1 MKVLQLCNKPPSGSD
16 GGALAISAVTAGL
29 LDAGNDVTILAIETV
44 KHPLT
49 EKIFTTGKGKTNNI
63 KAVFVDTRVKAL
75 PALLNFFNSRSYNID
90 RFYSPAFAAAL
101 AETLQQQ
108 AFDIIHLESLYMTPY
123 LEVIRKHT
131 KAPVVLRTHNVE
143 YLLWQRQAEVANS
156 AVKKN
161 YFRFLASRLEQY
173 EKKAITQ
180 VDGIACI
187 TPEDETV
194 FRKLAPAVPVHCIP
208 YALPLPEKTAAAPK
222 ANTVFHIGAMDWQP
236 NIDGVHW
243 LLEHVWPLVIA
254 QQPDAELHLAGRS
267 MDASWEA
274 KKSTGVFIHGEVPDA
289 AAFMN
294 SYCILAVPLLSG
306 GGMRVK
312 VAEAMAL
319 GKTIVSTATG
329 AEGIA
334 AENGVHLQLADTA
347 EAFAAQLIALLR
359 NPEKAKALGAAAQQ
373 FAAENFGRAQ
383 ITGKLLDFYSRLLAD
398 HP

>member
-1 MKVLQLCNKPPSGSD
+1 MRVLQLCNKPPSGSD

-29 LDAGNDVTILAIETV
+29 LDAGNEVTVLAIETA

-49 EKIFTTGKGKTNNI
+49 EKQFAAGTGKAVEV

-75 PALLNFFNSRSYNID
+75 PALGNFFNSRSYNID
-90 RFYSPAFAAAL
+90 RFFSPGFAAAL
-101 AETLQQQ
+101 GETLQQHT
-108 AFDIIHLESLYMTPY
+108 FDIIHLESLYMTPY

-131 KAPVVLRTHNVE
+131 KAPVVLRAHNVE
-143 YLLWQRQAEVANS
+143 YLLWQRQAAVAGNPL
-156 AVKKN
+156 KKR

-173 EKKAITQ
+173 EKAVLKT

-194 FRKLAPAVPVHCIP
+194 FRKLAPEVPVCCIP
-208 YALPLPEKTAAAPK
+208 YALPLPGKTTVSPK

-236 NIDGVHW
+236 NIDGVNW

-254 QQPDAELHLAGRS
+254 EQPDAELHLAGRN
-267 MDASWEA
+267 MDESWQA
-274 KKSTGVFIHGEVPDA
+274 KKTTGVFFHGEVPDA
-289 AAFMN
+289 TAFMN
-294 SYCILAVPLLSG
+294 SYSILAVPLLSG

-319 GKTIVSTATG
+319 GKPIVSTATG

-334 AENGVHLQLADTA
+334 AENGTHLQLAGTA
-347 EAFAAQLIALLR
+347 TAFADELLGLLR
-359 NPEKAKALGAAAQQ
+359 NPSKAGMLGEAARQ
-373 FAAENFGRAQ
+373 FAAENFGRTR

-398 HP
+398 QP